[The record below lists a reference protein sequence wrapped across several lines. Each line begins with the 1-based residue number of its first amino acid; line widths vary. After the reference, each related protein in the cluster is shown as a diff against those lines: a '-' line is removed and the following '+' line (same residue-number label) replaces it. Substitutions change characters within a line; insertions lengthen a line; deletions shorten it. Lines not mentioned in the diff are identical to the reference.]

1 MTDQATDNKP
11 FLRALKCAY
20 KLHKAG
26 LTPFEVSSYLIECTT
41 IKELPSASTPPADL
55 LPASFNF
62 SDTTNGAE
70 FWQALQDKYFNNR
83 QVPA

>member
-1 MTDQATDNKP
+1 MPDTPNLP

-26 LTPFEVSSYLIECTT
+26 LNETEVVCYLIECKYRTT
-41 IKELPSASTPPADL
+41 LPSAATPVADL

-62 SDTTNGAE
+62 AE
-70 FWQALQDKYFNNR
+70 ATMSQGYWQEIQDRLFNK
-83 QVPA
+83 VPT